1 MKIAVLGPGCA
12 KCKKLFENTQKA
24 LAEAGTEAELT
35 KVEDIQEISRYNVFM
50 ERPFIIEAFNEDNR
64 RYANLAWLLRAR
76 YLLDV
81 DCFSRVHG
89 QPFRPGAIEAEIRR
103 RLENIQA

>member
-12 KCKKLFENTQKA
+12 KCKKLYENTQKA

-50 ERPFIIEAFNEDNR
+50 TPALVINGTVKSTGKVASPEQIKKWIEKA
-64 RYANLAWLLRAR
+64 
-76 YLLDV
+76 
-81 DCFSRVHG
+81 
-89 QPFRPGAIEAEIRR
+89 
-103 RLENIQA
+103 